1 MNSPSRD
8 RAPAGIP
15 RPGTRTRIGVVDD
28 HPAVR
33 QGLISYLAGRGDLDV
48 CGEADNAAAAL
59 TLVENSRPELLVIDL
74 SLEDG
79 SGLELIKQIRSRF
92 ADVRMLVYS
101 MHDEKLFAERALRA
115 GAQGYVNKGE
125 GLDVFALALDKVK
138 RGKVHL
144 SERMTEEVLD
154 RRLRSGDEGGLPS
167 PRDLSDRELEV
178 FEALGR
184 GQSTREVAEHLNLS
198 VKTVESHRENIKR
211 KLGLKKNV
219 ELLQQAF
226 QWTMGRAE

>member
-1 MNSPSRD
+1 MNTTSRD
-8 RAPAGIP
+8 RVPAGAM
-15 RPGTRTRIGVVDD
+15 RPGDKLRVGVVDD
-28 HPAVR
+28 HPAIR
-33 QGLISYLAGRGDLDV
+33 QGLVAFLTTRGDLEV
-48 CGEADNAAAAL
+48 CGEADNSADAL
-59 TLVENSRPELLVIDL
+59 TLIERIRPDLLIMDL

-79 SGLELIKQIRSRF
+79 IGLELIKQIRSRF
-92 ADVRMLVYS
+92 AAVRMLVYS

-115 GAQGYVNKGE
+115 GAQGYVSKNE
-125 GLDVFALALDKVK
+125 GLDVLVAAIDKVK

-154 RRLRSGDEGGLPS
+154 RRVGAGEDGGLPS

-184 GQSTREVAEHLNLS
+184 GQSTREVAAKLNLS
-198 VKTVESHRENIKR
+198 IKTVESHRENIKR

-226 QWTMGRAE
+226 QWTMERQ

>member
-1 MNSPSRD
+1 MNTGSRD
-8 RAPAGIP
+8 RVPGGAA
-15 RPGTRTRIGVVDD
+15 RPGSKTRVGVVDD

-33 QGLISYLAGRGDLDV
+33 QGLISYLAARGDLEI
-48 CGEADNAAAAL
+48 CGEADNSADAL
-59 TLVENSRPELLVIDL
+59 ALVESSHPELLVIDL

-115 GAQGYVNKGE
+115 GAQGYVNKNE
-125 GLDVFALALDKVK
+125 GLDVFATALEKVK

-154 RRLRSGDEGGLPS
+154 RRLRSGEEGGLPS

-226 QWTMGRAE
+226 QWTMEQQ

>member
-1 MNSPSRD
+1 MNPASRD
-8 RAPAGIP
+8 RAPVGPA
-15 RPGTRTRIGVVDD
+15 RPGDRTRVGVVDD

-33 QGLISYLAGRGDLDV
+33 QGLISYLATREDLAI
-48 CGEADNAAAAL
+48 CGEADNSADAL
-59 TLVENSRPELLVIDL
+59 TLIEKHHPELLIIDL

-79 SGLELIKQIRSRF
+79 SGLELIKHIRSRF

-115 GAQGYVNKGE
+115 GAQGYVNKNE
-125 GLDVFALALDKVK
+125 GLDVLTAAIDKVK

-154 RRLRSGDEGGLPS
+154 RRLRSGEEGGLPS
-167 PRDLSDRELEV
+167 PHDLSDRELEV

-184 GQSTREVAEHLNLS
+184 GHSTREVADQLNLS
-198 VKTVESHRENIKR
+198 IKTVESHRENIKR

-226 QWTMGRAE
+226 QWTMERQ

>member
-1 MNSPSRD
+1 MNEASQDRLSPS
-8 RAPAGIP
+8 PP
-15 RPGTRTRIGVVDD
+15 RPGDKTRIGIIDD

-33 QGLISYLAGRGDLDV
+33 QGLISYLAERPDLEV
-48 CGEADNAAAAL
+48 CGEAEDAAGAL
-59 TLVENSRPELLVIDL
+59 TLIENDRPDLLIVDL

-79 SGLELIKQIRSRF
+79 SGLELIKQIRARF
-92 ADVRMLVYS
+92 SGVRMIVYS
-101 MHDEKLFAERALRA
+101 MHDEKLFAERAIRA
-115 GAQGYVNKGE
+115 GAQGYVSKAE
-125 GLDVFALALDKVK
+125 GMEVLAGAIEKVK

-144 SERMTEEVLD
+144 SEKMTEEVLG
-154 RRLRSGDEGGLPS
+154 RRLLTGETRGLPS

-184 GQSTREVAEHLNLS
+184 GLSTREVAGRLNLS
-198 VKTVESHRENIKR
+198 IKTVETHRENIKR

-226 QWTMGRAE
+226 QWVLEQG

>member
-1 MNSPSRD
+1 MTTPSRD
-8 RAPAGIP
+8 RAPAGVA
-15 RPGTRTRIGVVDD
+15 RPGTKTRVGVVDD

-33 QGLISYLAGRGDLDV
+33 QGLISYLSTRGDLEV
-48 CGEADNAAAAL
+48 CGEADNSADTLAL
-59 TLVENSRPELLVIDL
+59 IEKERPEILIIDL
-74 SLEDG
+74 SLEDS

-92 ADVRMLVYS
+92 SDVRMLVYS

-115 GAQGYVNKGE
+115 GAQGYVSKNE
-125 GLDVFALALDKVK
+125 DFDVFATAIDKVK

-154 RRLRSGDEGGLPS
+154 RRLRSGEEGGLPS

-184 GQSTREVAEHLNLS
+184 GHSTREVAEHLHLS

-226 QWTMGRAE
+226 QWTMERQ

>member
-1 MNSPSRD
+1 MNPSSHD
-8 RAPAGIP
+8 RAPVQFP
-15 RPGTRTRIGVVDD
+15 RPGDKARIGVVDD

-33 QGLISYLAGRGDLDV
+33 QGLISYLAACSDMEV
-48 CGEADNAAAAL
+48 CGEADNSADAIAF
-59 TLVENSRPELLVIDL
+59 VETSRPELLIVDL

-92 ADVRMLVYS
+92 AEVRILVYS

-115 GAQGYVNKGE
+115 GALGYVSKTE
-125 GLDVFALALDKVK
+125 GLEVLALALDKVK

-144 SERMTEEVLD
+144 SEGLSEDVLE
-154 RRLRSGDEGGLPS
+154 RRLRSGEEGGLPS

-184 GQSTREVAEHLNLS
+184 GHSTREVAEHLHLS
-198 VKTVESHRENIKR
+198 VKTVDSHRENIKK

-226 QWTMGRAE
+226 QWNLERE

>member
-1 MNSPSRD
+1 VGVR
-8 RAPAGIP
+8 
-15 RPGTRTRIGVVDD
+15 RPGTKTRVGVVDD

-33 QGLISYLAGRGDLDV
+33 QGLISYLATRGDLDV
-48 CGEADNAAAAL
+48 CGEADNSADAL
-59 TLVENSRPELLVIDL
+59 ALIEKHRPELLIVDL

-79 SGLELIKQIRSRF
+79 SGLELIKQVRSRF
-92 ADVRMLVYS
+92 DGVRMLVYS
-101 MHDEKLFAERALRA
+101 MHDEKIFAERALRA
-115 GAQGYVNKGE
+115 GAHGYVCKSE
-125 GLDVFALALDKVK
+125 DLAVFAAAIDKIK

-154 RRLRSGDEGGLPS
+154 RRLRSGEEAGLPS

-226 QWTMGRAE
+226 QWTTKRL

>member
-1 MNSPSRD
+1 MSSP
-8 RAPAGIP
+8 P
-15 RPGTRTRIGVVDD
+15 
-28 HPAVR
+28 
-33 QGLISYLAGRGDLDV
+33 
-48 CGEADNAAAAL
+48 
-59 TLVENSRPELLVIDL
+59 
-74 SLEDG
+74 
-79 SGLELIKQIRSRF
+79 
-92 ADVRMLVYS
+92 
-101 MHDEKLFAERALRA
+101 
-115 GAQGYVNKGE
+115 
-125 GLDVFALALDKVK
+125 ALDKVK

-226 QWTMGRAE
+226 QWTMERAE